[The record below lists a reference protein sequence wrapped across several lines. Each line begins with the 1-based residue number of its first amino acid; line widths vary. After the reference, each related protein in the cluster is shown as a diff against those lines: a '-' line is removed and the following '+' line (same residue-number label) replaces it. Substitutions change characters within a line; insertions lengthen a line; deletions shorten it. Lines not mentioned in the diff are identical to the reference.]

1 MSQAKND
8 LFYLCSLIEYI
19 SRVTQ
24 NTKKDIVLSIG
35 EKNLAKLYSL
45 ASVLHSE
52 PIEKVSDEIIEN
64 CHISIGN
71 YPNNNYQNKIPSYFD
86 IGKVYQRLIVMDS
99 KNEDYI
105 TSLIEILTSF
115 LIPKI
120 DNYDSSLYYENPSYL
135 YECYKEGRIL

>member
-19 SRVTQ
+19 SRVTK

-35 EKNLAKLYSL
+35 GKNLAKLYSL
-45 ASVLHSE
+45 ASVLHAE
-52 PIEKVSDEIIEN
+52 PIEKVSDEVIDN
-64 CHISIGN
+64 YQISLGN
-71 YPNNNYQNKIPSYFD
+71 YSNNHYQNKIPSYFD
-86 IGKVYQRLIVMDS
+86 IGKVYQRLIVMNS

-105 TSLIEILTSF
+105 TSLVEILTSF